1 MLSFTPQNVDSVTY
15 RRDMDEAEAMVTRI
29 LRKAPHP
36 TPAASAQ
43 PLNAP
48 GAWDFFLSHGQAA
61 AGDQVKMLCFLL
73 RQRGKKVWYDNEMAN
88 RSTAAMEE
96 GVKHSAHFLIFLS
109 GDPDLSLAL
118 APPPEGVPPEPE
130 PEPVPDPEPQSPV
143 PTVMAWDAAALAAW
157 ATNAL
162 QLPKVGETIVEAGV
176 DGATALEMLR
186 EDWKELGASGLQ
198 CAKIMGGL
206 KKLAL

>member
-1 MLSFTPQNVDSVTY
+1 
-15 RRDMDEAEAMVTRI
+15 MDEAEAMVNRI
-29 LRKAPHP
+29 LRKASASR
-36 TPAASAQ
+36 PAPSAAR
-43 PLNAP
+43 LNQP

-61 AGDQVKMLCFLL
+61 AGDQVKMLCFML
-73 RQRGKKVWYDNEMAN
+73 RQRGKVVWYDNEMAN

-109 GDPDLSLAL
+109 GDPDLSAL
-118 APPPEGVPPEPE
+118 APAEGVPPEPQ
-130 PEPVPDPEPQSPV
+130 PEPVQEPEPQSPV

-162 QLPKVGETIVEAGV
+162 QLPKVGEAIVEAGV

>member
-1 MLSFTPQNVDSVTY
+1 
-15 RRDMDEAEAMVTRI
+15 MDEAEAMVTRI

-36 TPAASAQ
+36 TPAPSAQ

-96 GVKHSAHFLIFLS
+96 GVKHSAHFLLFLS
-109 GDPDLSLAL
+109 GDPPIATPAPASGPSSPVAGSEPEPEPEPEPDQLLAS
-118 APPPEGVPPEPE
+118 APPEGVPP
-130 PEPVPDPEPQSPV
+130 SPA
-143 PTVMAWDAAALAAW
+143 PTSEAAFAALLQQLDVAAYAAALAEECIQSA
-157 ATNAL
+157 
-162 QLPKVGETIVEAGV
+162 
-176 DGATALEMLR
+176 DDLR
-186 EDWKELGASGLQ
+186 ELTADDLKELGF
-198 CAKIMGGL
+198 KMGDRKRVL
-206 KKLAL
+206 KWGATQ

>member
-1 MLSFTPQNVDSVTY
+1 MLAFTQNVDSVTY

-61 AGDQVKMLCFLL
+61 AGDAVKTLCLL
-73 RQRGKKVWYDNEMAN
+73 LKEKKKPNGEPYTVWYDNEMTD

-96 GVKHSAHFLIFLS
+96 
-109 GDPDLSLAL
+109 
-118 APPPEGVPPEPE
+118 VPNPEPE
-130 PEPVPDPEPQSPV
+130 PRPSLFVQDSS
-143 PTVMAWDAAALAAW
+143 
-157 ATNAL
+157 
-162 QLPKVGETIVEAGV
+162 
-176 DGATALEMLR
+176 
-186 EDWKELGASGLQ
+186 LGPLSA
-198 CAKIMGGL
+198 IPWH
-206 KKLAL
+206 